1 MVGVGGWNKE
11 YGVDARA
18 YSNKLSEGV
27 KIAFEEKKIR
37 DPIELCHYAWE
48 GAKEIPGTSTA
59 CVAYLD
65 GNKLKIGNVGD
76 SGTLILRKDK
86 TLFRTR
92 EQQVEFNM
100 PYQIGTG
107 SDLTP
112 KTHGESSEV
121 PLQHGD
127 WIVMSSDGLFDN
139 LEVADI
145 VKVLKKTT
153 ADNAAKDL
161 AEKTFKLSQDKHH
174 HSPFA
179 KDAKKNGLKWTGG
192 KPDDITVIAA
202 LVQDTTSSSGAT
214 ATTTSSSS
222 KTDKGKKKAK

>member
-1 MVGVGGWNKE
+1 MNMLISTHQIPCPGKSNPLGEDSFYVSPKKDCFGVFDGVGGWNKE

-59 CVAYLD
+59 VVAYFE
-65 GNKLKIGNVGD
+65 GSKLKIGNVGD

-153 ADNAAKDL
+153 PDNAAKDL

-179 KDAKKNGLKWTGG
+179 KDAKKEWLKMDWR
-192 KPDDITVIAA
+192 
-202 LVQDTTSSSGAT
+202 
-214 ATTTSSSS
+214 
-222 KTDKGKKKAK
+222 